1 MFDFTDGRF
10 DQATLLLPHQ
20 EGGSIR
26 GRPNWEQF
34 DKAAGSENLAN
45 PDQANAHP
53 AVQGQTPVPQLA
65 TSANELSVSVLD
77 PHRSTCLPSWGHSY
91 IPYPQ
96 NFKFNGQGSLFQ
108 IRFEAW
114 MRIYWLT
121 GIPH

>member
-65 TSANELSVSVLD
+65 TSANELSVSVLKD
-77 PHRSTCLPSWGHSY
+77 LLQPNGHSFLNLKFPRSTLF
-91 IPYPQ
+91 IPD
-96 NFKFNGQGSLFQ
+96 
-108 IRFEAW
+108 
-114 MRIYWLT
+114 
-121 GIPH
+121 